1 MCYDRITYF
10 YWRLNAVKVCLCRPR
25 LRPSRTKKCKRPHIN
40 ATQQGLMTP
49 YPGLHSLPLCFVR
62 VQDWKF
68 LHVAPKV
75 HFDSDGEVH
84 DCEPESTDTYD
95 AVIWCSKNTRCG
107 VNTVSLV
114 FCVLVYIARFV
125 HAPNTRHR
133 KCLRFPYVLFLTK
146 YFFIIIFINL
156 I

>member
-1 MCYDRITYF
+1 MAEQKGQVQMTDIVAIYITKVCIKDPTVIYVKTYLLYNRIKCF
-10 YWRLNAVKVCLCRPR
+10 DWRLNVLYSPVKVCLCRPR

-49 YPGLHSLPLCFVR
+49 YPGLHCLPLCFVR

-84 DCEPESTDTYD
+84 VC
-95 AVIWCSKNTRCG
+95 
-107 VNTVSLV
+107 
-114 FCVLVYIARFV
+114 
-125 HAPNTRHR
+125 
-133 KCLRFPYVLFLTK
+133 
-146 YFFIIIFINL
+146 
-156 I
+156 

>member
-1 MCYDRITYF
+1 MLSLKVK
-10 YWRLNAVKVCLCRPR
+10 RLILPVKVCLCRPQR
-25 LRPSRTKKCKRPHIN
+25 RPSRTKKCKRPHIN

-84 DCEPESTDTYD
+84 DCEPESTDRFD
-95 AVIWCSKNTRCG
+95 AGIWCSKNARGG
-107 VNTVSLV
+107 VNTVRLV

-133 KCLRFPYVLFLTK
+133 KYLTSWSSLNIFYYFHRVLL
-146 YFFIIIFINL
+146 
-156 I
+156 